1 MRAPKTTLAEP
12 RQQFYWGISS
22 QGFHELAYVEWGD
35 KDNPDVLICVHGLTR
50 NSRDFDYLAYDLQ
63 KKYRIICPDLLGRGK
78 SDYVGQASVYNFA
91 QYMTDMVALLARI
104 GVEKV
109 NWLGTSLGGIIGIML
124 AAQPNSPLK
133 SLILND
139 VGMIIPSTALHRIG
153 TYARND
159 LTFSSFDDAVSYF
172 QAILAPM
179 GDLNPEKWKHITK
192 YGTLT
197 SPNGALRL
205 AYDPAIGETFI
216 NQPTPTLHLETYW
229 QSIHCPL
236 LVLRGEESDFLPP
249 DIVARMLYHQP
260 NAKVVV
266 IPACG
271 HAPSLM
277 ETSQIQVVGEWLD
290 EIEDDEKKFM
300 DRNKSSSLRN

>member
-1 MRAPKTTLAEP
+1 MRVPKTSLSEP
-12 RQQFYWGISS
+12 RQQFYWGLSS

-35 KDNPDVLICVHGLTR
+35 KDNPDVLVCVHGLTR

-91 QYMTDMVALLARI
+91 QYMADMVALLARI
-104 GVEKV
+104 GVDKV

-124 AAQPNSPLK
+124 AAQPHSPLK

-139 VGMIIPSTALHRIG
+139 IGMIIPSMALHRLG

-159 LTFSSFDDAVSYF
+159 PTFSSVDDAISYF
-172 QAILAPM
+172 QAVLAPI
-179 GDLNPEKWKHITK
+179 GDLNPEKWKHIAK
-192 YGTLT
+192 YGTLA
-197 SPNGALRL
+197 SPNGSLRL
-205 AYDPAIGETFI
+205 ACDSAIGENFI

-229 QSIHCPL
+229 QSIQCPL
-236 LVLRGEESDFLPP
+236 LVLRGEESDFLPAE
-249 DIVARMLYHQP
+249 IVTRMMYHQLE
-260 NAKVVV
+260 AKVVV

-277 ETSQIQVVGEWLD
+277 ETSQIQVVEEWLETVKD
-290 EIEDDEKKFM
+290 SEKKVPAQA
-300 DRNKSSSLRN
+300 S